1 MYPYYHG
8 YIEAKE
14 GTRLVQEIAQAINGE
29 YSAIACYEKLI
40 KMASTDEEKKRIRE
54 IRQDEVRHFHLFS
67 DIYTKLTNRKPVP
80 RITEECPREYK
91 AGLIAAFYDEQE
103 TVDFYLDIA
112 DRARDPFI
120 KEAFRRG
127 AADEQNHAV
136 YFLNYIVKHNAY
148 HSCDQDIKKQQMG

>member
-14 GTRLVQEIAQAINGE
+14 GARLVREIAQAINGE
-29 YSAIACYEKLI
+29 YSAIACYEELI
-40 KMASTDEEKKRIRE
+40 KMAPTEEEKKRIGE
-54 IRQDEVRHFHLFS
+54 IREDEVRHFRLFS
-67 DIYTKLTNRKPVP
+67 NLYTKLTNRKPVP
-80 RITEECPREYK
+80 RITEKCPGEYK

-103 TVDFYLDIA
+103 TVDFCLDMA

-120 KEAFRRG
+120 KEVFRRA

-136 YFLNYIVKHNAY
+136 YFLNYMVKHNVY
-148 HSCDQDIKKQQMG
+148 HSCD